1 MLPFGVIIADKF
13 IGSLKGTLQRS
24 WYVARGEVSRR
35 ISPAVH
41 LLDSSP
47 LDSTP
52 LKAPESSPDPSLFPR
67 LINDGGG
74 GGRWR
79 CTTRYKQRKV
89 KRARNWSVIRLEC
102 CPDTI
107 LLFFSFFFF
116 LCPRSSVGS
125 RKSNYQRGGRGI
137 SFPVVAVLVFRVH
150 KCESCGLRIFWRSED
165 ECFPI

>member
-1 MLPFGVIIADKF
+1 MPFGVIIADKF

-67 LINDGGG
+67 LINVGGG

-107 LLFFSFFFF
+107 LLFFFFF
-116 LCPRSSVGS
+116 LFFVSEILR
-125 RKSNYQRGGRGI
+125 RKPKIQLPARRKRNFI
-137 SFPVVAVLVFRVH
+137 
-150 KCESCGLRIFWRSED
+150 SCGRRACIP
-165 ECFPI
+165 CA